1 MYNCLISNQSCGG
14 EIIRGSCIH
23 KYRNIW
29 VKTVQEIINQ
39 FVYILPIFVWNPSLF
54 CFKMIYEITIDIVYI
69 ACCPTMDWSY
79 IWFVVFFYLLKYS
92 DMSRS
97 MAGKVCIVTG
107 ATRGIGKGIAL
118 QLGQAGAT
126 VYITGWWLF

>member
-23 KYRNIW
+23 KYRNIR

-54 CFKMIYEITIDIVYI
+54 CFKVIYEITIDIVYI
-69 ACCPTMDWSY
+69 A
-79 IWFVVFFYLLKYS
+79 VVQLWIDLIFDSLSFFIY
-92 DMSRS
+92 
-97 MAGKVCIVTG
+97 
-107 ATRGIGKGIAL
+107 
-118 QLGQAGAT
+118 
-126 VYITGWWLF
+126 